1 MVRRLPSPPIE
12 GMKNLWTIDLMTK
25 RSTSPLSA
33 RRLLP
38 DGRRPSGSPSAP
50 RGVQSRSADLARAT
64 RPRRSTLIKA
74 AVLLVL
80 AAAVTAA
87 STIRPTT
94 DPVVG
99 AYARLSPRQQ
109 RIVKAFVR
117 AEEAPTTS
125 GRAVAPTTL
134 TPDQIAGM
142 KATGSGWQQIFDRLK
157 SAGLV
162 REETLRQLIG
172 KYYHPPTRPAPAQ

>member
-1 MVRRLPSPPIE
+1 
-12 GMKNLWTIDLMTK
+12 MKGLWTIDFVTK
-25 RSTSPLSA
+25 RSASPLSS

-38 DGRRPSGSPSAP
+38 DGRRPSGSLSAT
-50 RGVQSRSADLARAT
+50 RRLQGRLAELAQAT

-87 STIRPTT
+87 STTRPTT

-109 RIVKAFVR
+109 RIVKALVR
-117 AEEAPTTS
+117 AEQAPATS
-125 GRAVAPTTL
+125 GGAVAPTTL

-142 KATGSGWQQIFDRLK
+142 KAGGSGWQQIFDRMK

-162 REETLRQLIG
+162 QEGTLRQLIG
-172 KYYHPPTRPAPAQ
+172 KYYHPPTRSSPDR

>member
-1 MVRRLPSPPIE
+1 
-12 GMKNLWTIDLMTK
+12 MKGFWTIDAVTR
-25 RSTSPLSA
+25 RSSSPLSA

-38 DGRRPSGSPSAP
+38 DGRRPAGSPSAT
-50 RGVQSRSADLARAT
+50 RGLQSRSADLARAT
-64 RPRRSTLIKA
+64 RPKRSTLIKA
-74 AVLLVL
+74 ALLLML
-80 AAAVTAA
+80 ATAVTAA

-99 AYARLSPRQQ
+99 AYGRLSPRQQ

-117 AEEAPTTS
+117 AERAPATS

-142 KATGSGWQQIFDRLK
+142 KAGGYGWQQIFDRMK

-162 REETLRQLIG
+162 QEESLRQLIG

>member
-1 MVRRLPSPPIE
+1 M
-12 GMKNLWTIDLMTK
+12 
-25 RSTSPLSA
+25 
-33 RRLLP
+33 
-38 DGRRPSGSPSAP
+38 
-50 RGVQSRSADLARAT
+50 LAT
-64 RPRRSTLIKA
+64 
-74 AVLLVL
+74 
-80 AAAVTAA
+80 AVTAA

-117 AEEAPTTS
+117 AERAPATS

-142 KATGSGWQQIFDRLK
+142 KTGGYGWQQIFDRMK

-162 REETLRQLIG
+162 QEESLRQLIG
-172 KYYHPPTRPAPAQ
+172 KYYHPPTRPASAP